1 MNNSAATLSLNW
13 SDIGLTTVTALRDLW
28 SHSDITPN
36 GSSYTATSVP
46 AHGTILLKLTGS

>member
-1 MNNSAATLSLNW
+1 ML
-13 SDIGLTTVTALRDLW
+13 ALPAPIAGDVPPTPLDLR
-28 SHSDITPN
+28 SHSDITPR